1 MPEYGDY
8 DISVLSMD
16 PQALDGVGDKLI
28 ALAGEMA
35 ESIIRINDTV
45 TGLSLG
51 WVAESSA
58 EAQAF
63 GARWNRVMAQM
74 FGDDG
79 VLTALAGGIK
89 AAAIGSSQAE
99 VARETA
105 FRQFSEALASTSG
118 GGGAAPV
125 DHTGPEFPITQ
136 DFPN

>member
-8 DISVLSMD
+8 DIGVLSMD

-35 ESIIRINDTV
+35 DSIIRINDTV
-45 TGLSLG
+45 SGLSLG
-51 WVAESSA
+51 WVAESA
-58 EAQAF
+58 DEAQAF
-63 GARWNRVMAQM
+63 GDRWNRVMAQM

-99 VARETA
+99 VAREAA
-105 FRQFSEALASTSG
+105 FRSFSEALASTSG
-118 GGGAAPV
+118 GGGGGPQ